1 MQERVK
7 ERVKRREKT
16 MFKAIKALPLA
27 VTIFCL
33 SACSEQDA
41 KVQNPLQNQ
50 ASQQLNQKV
59 ISAPAELVSLQN
71 ISIAAPSIQSMW
83 QYKIEYIAR
92 ENTLVKAGDILLKF
106 DGQGLRTDMVKRR
119 SDLSAAVKEAEQKKL
134 ENESKLEEYKL
145 DLAEAKK
152 NMDISKRKVEITDVS
167 RSDIERRK
175 QQSEFG
181 ITTEL
186 HKQAIQRVG
195 QHKISMQIN
204 EQVQQAKIS
213 KAKSEVDQLTESM
226 KRLQIQAP
234 KEGMVVL
241 IPNSDDEKP
250 AVGDTVF
257 RGSRLMSLPA
267 LDKIAV
273 KVEFDESF
281 TSNIVLGDDV
291 RITLDAFPERPF
303 TGKISELGKS
313 YRSKSTNNQKKVFDA
328 WVTLNKLE
336 LSIMRPGMKA
346 TVDIVE
352 GRI

>member
-1 MQERVK
+1 
-7 ERVKRREKT
+7 
-16 MFKAIKALPLA
+16 MFKVTSLLTLA
-27 VTIFCL
+27 TSVFL
-33 SACSEQDA
+33 LGACGEQGLET
-41 KVQNPLQNQ
+41 QNKT
-50 ASQQLNQKV
+50 SQQSDQKV
-59 ISAPAELVSLQN
+59 ISAPAELVSLQK
-71 ISIAAPSIQSMW
+71 ISITAPSVQSMW

-92 ENTLVKAGDILLKF
+92 ENTLVKVGDTLLKF
-106 DGQGLRTDMVKRR
+106 DGQKLRTDMVTRR

-134 ENESKLEEYKL
+134 ENEAKLEEYNL

-152 NMDISKRKVEITDVS
+152 NMDIAARKVEITDVS

-186 HKQAIQRVG
+186 NKQAIQRVA
-195 QHKISMQIN
+195 QHRISMQIN
-204 EQVQQAKIS
+204 GQVQQAKIS
-213 KAKSEVDQLTESM
+213 KAKSEVDELAESM
-226 KRLQIQAP
+226 KRLKITAP

-241 IPNSDDEKP
+241 IPNGDDEKP

-273 KVEFDESF
+273 KVEFDESY
-281 TSNIVLGDDV
+281 TSNIVLGDAV

-303 TGKISELGKS
+303 TGEITELGQT
-313 YRSKSTNNQKKVFDA
+313 YRTKSTNNQKVVFDA
-328 WVTLNKLE
+328 WVTLNELE

-346 TVDIVE
+346 TVDTLETAI
-352 GRI
+352 

>member
-1 MQERVK
+1 
-7 ERVKRREKT
+7 
-16 MFKAIKALPLA
+16 MFKVKILL
-27 VTIFCL
+27 TIATGIFML
-33 SACSEQDA
+33 SACGEKDIETQ
-41 KVQNPLQNQ
+41 V
-50 ASQQLNQKV
+50 SQQSAKNL

-71 ISIAAPSIQSMW
+71 ISITAPSIQSMW

-92 ENTLVKAGDILLKF
+92 ENTLVKEGDILLKF
-106 DGQGLRTDMVKRR
+106 DGQTLRTSMVTRS
-119 SDLSAAVKEAEQKKL
+119 SDLNAAVKEAEQKKL
-134 ENESKLEEYKL
+134 ENEEKLEEYNL

-152 NMDISKRKVEITDVS
+152 NMDISERKVEITDVS

-175 QQSEFG
+175 QYSEFG

-186 HKQAIQRVG
+186 HEQAIQRVE

-213 KAKSEVDQLTESM
+213 KAKSEVDELKLSM
-226 KRLQIQAP
+226 QRLQIKAP

-241 IPNSDDEKP
+241 IPNGDDEKP

-281 TSNIVLGDDV
+281 TSDITLGDDV
-291 RITLDAFPERPF
+291 RVTLDAFPERPF
-303 TGKISELGKS
+303 TGKITELGQS
-313 YRSKSTNNQKKVFDA
+313 YRNKSTNNQKMVFDA
-328 WVTLNKLE
+328 WVTLNELE
-336 LSIMRPGMKA
+336 LTIMRPGMKA
-346 TVDIVE
+346 TVDTLE
-352 GRI
+352 GTI

>member
-1 MQERVK
+1 
-7 ERVKRREKT
+7 
-16 MFKAIKALPLA
+16 MFKAIKLLTLA
-27 VTIFCL
+27 TSVIWL
-33 SACSEQDA
+33 SACGEQSIET
-41 KVQNPLQNQ
+41 QNQ
-50 ASQQLNQKV
+50 AGQQSDEKV
-59 ISAPAELVSLQN
+59 ISAPAELVSLQK
-71 ISIAAPSIQSMW
+71 ISLSAPSIQRMW
-83 QYKIEYIAR
+83 QYKIEFIAR
-92 ENTLVKAGDILLKF
+92 ENTLVKEGDILIKF
-106 DGQGLRTDMVKRR
+106 DGQSLRTDMVTRR

-134 ENESKLEEYKL
+134 ENEEKLEEFKL

-152 NMDISKRKVEITDVS
+152 NMDIAKRKVEITDVS

-181 ITTEL
+181 ITIEL
-186 HKQAIQRVG
+186 NKQALQRVE

-204 EQVQQAKIS
+204 KKVQQAKIS
-213 KAKSEVDQLTESM
+213 KAKSEVDELSKSM
-226 KRLQIQAP
+226 KRLQIKAP

-281 TSNIVLGDDV
+281 TPYIVLGDAV

-303 TGKISELGKS
+303 TGKITELGKS
-313 YRSKSTNNQKKVFDA
+313 YRSKSANNQKKVFDA
-328 WVTLNKLE
+328 WVTLNELE

-346 TVDIVE
+346 TVDKVKGTI
-352 GRI
+352 

>member
-1 MQERVK
+1 
-7 ERVKRREKT
+7 
-16 MFKAIKALPLA
+16 MFKETSLITLTSVFL
-27 VTIFCL
+27 L
-33 SACSEQDA
+33 SACGDQGAQSQSTT
-41 KVQNPLQNQ
+41 QNQ
-50 ASQQLNQKV
+50 LSQQSDKKV

-71 ISIAAPSIQSMW
+71 ISISAPSIQSMW
-83 QYKIEYIAR
+83 QYKIEFIAR
-92 ENTLVKAGDILLKF
+92 ENTLVKAGDTLLKF
-106 DGQGLRTDMVKRR
+106 DGQSLRTNMVTRR

-134 ENESKLEEYKL
+134 ENEAKLEEYNL
-145 DLAEAKK
+145 DFAEAKK
-152 NMDISKRKVEITDVS
+152 NMDIAKRKVEITDVS

-186 HKQAIQRVG
+186 NKQAVQRVA

-204 EQVQQAKIS
+204 EKVQQAKIS
-213 KAKSEVDQLTESM
+213 KAQSEVDGLEISM
-226 KRLQIQAP
+226 KRLKIKAP

-241 IPNSDDEKP
+241 IPNGDDEKP

-281 TSNIVLGDDV
+281 TSDIVLGGAV

-303 TGKISELGKS
+303 TGKITELGKS
-313 YRSKSTNNQKKVFDA
+313 YRNKSQNNQKMVFDA
-328 WVTLNKLE
+328 WVTLNELE
-336 LSIMRPGMKA
+336 LNIMRPGMKA
-346 TVDIVE
+346 TVDTVE
-352 GRI
+352 GKI

>member
-1 MQERVK
+1 
-7 ERVKRREKT
+7 
-16 MFKAIKALPLA
+16 MFKVNSVLAI
-27 VTIFCL
+27 VTSVILL
-33 SACSEQDA
+33 SACGDQSTDG
-41 KVQNPLQNQ
+41 QNSSQG
-50 ASQQLNQKV
+50 SQQSEEKT

-71 ISIAAPSIQSMW
+71 ISISAPSVQSMW

-92 ENTLVKAGDILLKF
+92 ENTLVKEGDVLLKF
-106 DGQGLRTDMVKRR
+106 DGQSLRTEMVTRR
-119 SDLSAAVKEAEQKKL
+119 SDLSAAIKEAEQRKL
-134 ENESKLEEYKL
+134 ANEARLEEFNL

-152 NMDISKRKVEITDVS
+152 NMDIAKRKVAITDVS

-175 QQSEFG
+175 QQAEFG

-186 HKQAIQRVG
+186 YEQAVQRVA
-195 QHKISMQIN
+195 QHKKSMQIN

-213 KAKSEVDQLTESM
+213 KAQSEVDELMLSM
-226 KRLQIQAP
+226 KRLEVRAP

-241 IPNSDDEKP
+241 IPNGDDEKP

-257 RGSRLMSLPA
+257 RGSRIMSLPA

-281 TSNIVLGDDV
+281 TADVLLGDDV

-303 TGKISELGKS
+303 TGKITELGQS
-313 YRSKSTNNQKKVFDA
+313 YRTKSTNNQKVVFDA
-328 WVTLNKLE
+328 WVTLNELE

-346 TVDIVE
+346 TVDAVE
-352 GRI
+352 GTI

>member
-1 MQERVK
+1 MQKRIWKRVQ
-7 ERVKRREKT
+7 T
-16 MFKAIKALPLA
+16 MCKATSILTLA
-27 VTIFCL
+27 ISVFLL
-33 SACSEQDA
+33 SACGEQSPGT
-41 KVQNPLQNQ
+41 QNKTNQ
-50 ASQQLNQKV
+50 QSDKKV
-59 ISAPAELVSLQN
+59 ISAPAELVSLQK
-71 ISIAAPSIQSMW
+71 ISISAPSIQRMW

-92 ENTLVKAGDILLKF
+92 ENTLVKKGDTLLKF
-106 DGQGLRTDMVKRR
+106 DGQSLRTDMITRR
-119 SDLSAAVKEAEQKKL
+119 SYLSAAIKEAQQKKL
-134 ENESKLEEYKL
+134 ENEAKLEQYNL

-152 NMDISKRKVEITDVS
+152 NMNIAERKVQITDVS

-175 QQSEFG
+175 QQSESE

-186 HKQAIQRVG
+186 HKQAIQRVK

-213 KAKSEVDQLTESM
+213 KAESVVDELTKSM
-226 KRLQIQAP
+226 KRLQIKAP

-241 IPNSDDEKP
+241 VPNSDDEKP
-250 AVGDTVF
+250 VIGDTVF

-281 TSNIVLGDDV
+281 TSKVVLGDAV

-303 TGKISELGKS
+303 MGKITELGKS
-313 YRSKSTNNQKKVFDA
+313 YRSKSQNNQKKVFDA
-328 WVTLNKLE
+328 WVTLNELE

-352 GRI
+352 VAI

>member
-1 MQERVK
+1 
-7 ERVKRREKT
+7 
-16 MFKAIKALPLA
+16 MFNVARLLTLA
-27 VTIFCL
+27 TGVFLL
-33 SACSEQDA
+33 SACGEQVTDA
-41 KVQNPLQNQ
+41 QVQS
-50 ASQQLNQKV
+50 SQQPNSNV

-71 ISIAAPSIQSMW
+71 ISISAPSIQSMW

-92 ENTLVKAGDILLKF
+92 ENTLVKEGDVLLKF
-106 DGQGLRTDMVKRR
+106 DGQSLRTDMVTRR
-119 SDLSAAVKEAEQKKL
+119 SDLDAAVKEAEQKKL
-134 ENESKLEEYKL
+134 ANEEKFEEYNL

-152 NMDISKRKVEITDVS
+152 DMNIAERKVEITDIS

-186 HKQAIQRVG
+186 HKQALQRVA
-195 QHKISMQIN
+195 QHKKSMQIN

-213 KAKSEVDQLTESM
+213 KAKSEVDELKLSM
-226 KRLQIQAP
+226 ERLQIKAP

-241 IPNSDDEKP
+241 IPNGDDEKP
-250 AVGDTVF
+250 AVGDTVY

-281 TSNIVLGDDV
+281 TSNIVLGGDV
-291 RITLDAFPERPF
+291 RVTLDAFPERPF
-303 TGKISELGKS
+303 TGKITELGQS
-313 YRSKSTNNQKKVFDA
+313 YRTKSTNNQKKVFDV
-328 WVTLNKLE
+328 WVTLNELE

-346 TVDIVE
+346 TVDTLVGTI
-352 GRI
+352 

>member
-1 MQERVK
+1 
-7 ERVKRREKT
+7 
-16 MFKAIKALPLA
+16 
-27 VTIFCL
+27 
-33 SACSEQDA
+33 
-41 KVQNPLQNQ
+41 
-50 ASQQLNQKV
+50 
-59 ISAPAELVSLQN
+59 
-71 ISIAAPSIQSMW
+71 
-83 QYKIEYIAR
+83 
-92 ENTLVKAGDILLKF
+92 
-106 DGQGLRTDMVKRR
+106 
-119 SDLSAAVKEAEQKKL
+119 
-134 ENESKLEEYKL
+134 LEEYKL

-152 NMDISKRKVEITDVS
+152 DMDIAKRKVAITDVS

-186 HKQAIQRVG
+186 HKQAIQRVE

-213 KAKSEVDQLTESM
+213 KATSEIDLLTESM
-226 KRLQIQAP
+226 RRLEIQAP

-241 IPNSDDEKP
+241 IPNGDEEKP

-281 TSNIVLGDDV
+281 TADIVLGDDV

-328 WVTLNKLE
+328 WVTLNELE

-352 GRI
+352 GAI

>member
-1 MQERVK
+1 
-7 ERVKRREKT
+7 
-16 MFKAIKALPLA
+16 MFNVARLLTLA
-27 VTIFCL
+27 TGVFLL
-33 SACSEQDA
+33 SACGEQVTDA
-41 KVQNPLQNQ
+41 QVQS
-50 ASQQLNQKV
+50 SQQPNSNV
-59 ISAPAELVSLQN
+59 ISAPAELVSLQK
-71 ISIAAPSIQSMW
+71 ISISAPSIQSMW

-92 ENTLVKAGDILLKF
+92 ENTLVKEGDVLLKF
-106 DGQGLRTDMVKRR
+106 DGQSLRTDMVTRR
-119 SDLSAAVKEAEQKKL
+119 SDLDAAVKEAEQKKL
-134 ENESKLEEYKL
+134 ANEEKFEEYNL

-152 NMDISKRKVEITDVS
+152 DMNIAERKVEITDIS

-186 HKQAIQRVG
+186 HKQALQRVA
-195 QHKISMQIN
+195 QHKKSMQIN

-213 KAKSEVDQLTESM
+213 KAKSEVDELKLSM
-226 KRLQIQAP
+226 ERLKIMAP

-241 IPNSDDEKP
+241 IPNGDDEKP
-250 AVGDTVF
+250 AVGDTVY

-281 TSNIVLGDDV
+281 TSNIVLGANV
-291 RITLDAFPERPF
+291 RVTLDAFPERPF
-303 TGKISELGKS
+303 TGKITELGQS
-313 YRSKSTNNQKKVFDA
+313 YRTKSTNNQKRVFDA

-346 TVDIVE
+346 TVDTLE
-352 GRI
+352 GTI

>member
-1 MQERVK
+1 
-7 ERVKRREKT
+7 
-16 MFKAIKALPLA
+16 MFKAARLLALATGVFL
-27 VTIFCL
+27 L
-33 SACSEQDA
+33 SACGEQVSD
-41 KVQNPLQNQ
+41 VQVQG
-50 ASQQLNQKV
+50 SQQPNSNI

-71 ISIAAPSIQSMW
+71 ISISAPSIQSMW

-92 ENTLVKAGDILLKF
+92 ENALVKKGDVLLKF
-106 DGQGLRTDMVKRR
+106 DGQSLRTDMVTRR
-119 SDLSAAVKEAEQKKL
+119 SDFDAAVKEAEQKKL
-134 ENESKLEEYKL
+134 ANEEKFEEFNL

-152 NMDISKRKVEITDVS
+152 NMNIAERKVEITDIS

-186 HKQAIQRVG
+186 HKQALQRLA
-195 QHKISMQIN
+195 QHKKSMQIN

-213 KAKSEVDQLTESM
+213 KAKSEVDELKLSM
-226 KRLQIQAP
+226 ERLKIMAP

-241 IPNSDDEKP
+241 IPNGDDEKP
-250 AVGDTVF
+250 AVGDTVY

-281 TSNIVLGDDV
+281 TSNIVLGGDV
-291 RITLDAFPERPF
+291 RVTLDAFPERPF
-303 TGKISELGKS
+303 TGKITELGQS
-313 YRSKSTNNQKKVFDA
+313 YRTKSTNNQKKVFDV
-328 WVTLNKLE
+328 WVTLNELE

-346 TVDIVE
+346 TVDTLE
-352 GRI
+352 GTI

>member
-1 MQERVK
+1 MN
-7 ERVKRREKT
+7 RRMKK
-16 MFKAIKALPLA
+16 MFKAISLLTLA
-27 VTIFCL
+27 TSVFWL
-33 SACSEQDA
+33 SACGEHAA
-41 KVQNPLQNQ
+41 KSQNTTQNQ
-50 ASQQLNQKV
+50 TSLQTDEKV

-71 ISIAAPSIQSMW
+71 ISISAPSIQSMW
-83 QYKIEYIAR
+83 QYKIEFIAR
-92 ENTLVKAGDILLKF
+92 ENTLVKEGDILLKF
-106 DGQGLRTDMVKRR
+106 DGQGLRTDMVTRR

-152 NMDISKRKVEITDVS
+152 DMDIAKRKVEITDVS

-186 HKQAIQRVG
+186 HKQAIQRVE

-213 KAKSEVDQLTESM
+213 KATSEIDLLTESM

-241 IPNSDDEKP
+241 IPNGDDEKP
-250 AVGDTVF
+250 VVGDTVY

-281 TSNIVLGDDV
+281 TADIVLGDDV

-328 WVTLNKLE
+328 WVTLNELD

-352 GRI
+352 GAI

>member
-1 MQERVK
+1 
-7 ERVKRREKT
+7 
-16 MFKAIKALPLA
+16 MFNVARLLTLA
-27 VTIFCL
+27 TGVFLL
-33 SACSEQDA
+33 SACGEQVTDA
-41 KVQNPLQNQ
+41 QVQS
-50 ASQQLNQKV
+50 SQQPNSNV

-71 ISIAAPSIQSMW
+71 ISISAPSIQSMW

-92 ENTLVKAGDILLKF
+92 ENTLVKEGDVLLKF
-106 DGQGLRTDMVKRR
+106 DGQSLRTDMVTRR
-119 SDLSAAVKEAEQKKL
+119 SDLDAAVKEAEQKKL
-134 ENESKLEEYKL
+134 ANEEKFEEYNL

-152 NMDISKRKVEITDVS
+152 DMNIAERKVEITDIS

-186 HKQAIQRVG
+186 HKQALQRVA
-195 QHKISMQIN
+195 QHKKSMQIN

-213 KAKSEVDQLTESM
+213 KAKSEVDELKLSM
-226 KRLQIQAP
+226 ERLQIKAP

-241 IPNSDDEKP
+241 IPNGDDEKP
-250 AVGDTVF
+250 AVGDTVY

-281 TSNIVLGDDV
+281 TSNIVLGASV
-291 RITLDAFPERPF
+291 RVTLDAFPERPF
-303 TGKISELGKS
+303 TGKITELGQS
-313 YRSKSTNNQKKVFDA
+313 YRTKSTNNQKKVFDV
-328 WVTLNKLE
+328 WVTLNELE

-346 TVDIVE
+346 TVDTLVGTI
-352 GRI
+352 

>member
-1 MQERVK
+1 MQT
-7 ERVKRREKT
+7 VKRMQTVKTVKT
-16 MFKAIKALPLA
+16 MCKAISLLILA
-27 VTIFCL
+27 TSILWL
-33 SACSEQDA
+33 SACGGEQ
-41 KVQNPLQNQ
+41 VTESQNQ
-50 ASQQLNQKV
+50 TRRQTDEKV

-71 ISIAAPSIQSMW
+71 ISISAPSIQSMW
-83 QYKIEYIAR
+83 QYKIEFIAR
-92 ENTLVKAGDILLKF
+92 ENTLVKEGDILLKF
-106 DGQGLRTDMVKRR
+106 DTQGLRTDMVTRR
-119 SDLSAAVKEAEQKKL
+119 SDFSAAVKEAEQKKL
-134 ENESKLEEYKL
+134 ENEAMLEEYKL

-152 NMDISKRKVEITDVS
+152 DMDIAKRKVEIMDIS

-175 QQSEFG
+175 QQAEFG

-186 HKQAIQRVG
+186 HKQAIQRVE

-213 KAKSEVDQLTESM
+213 KATSEVDLLTESM

-241 IPNSDDEKP
+241 IPNGDDEKP
-250 AVGDTVF
+250 VVGDTVY

-281 TSNIVLGDDV
+281 TADIVLGDAV

-313 YRSKSTNNQKKVFDA
+313 YRSKSTNNQKKVFDV
-328 WVTLNKLE
+328 WVTLNELE

-352 GRI
+352 GAI

>member
-1 MQERVK
+1 
-7 ERVKRREKT
+7 
-16 MFKAIKALPLA
+16 MFKATHLLTLA
-27 VTIFCL
+27 TSLFLL
-33 SACSEQDA
+33 SACGEQG
-41 KVQNPLQNQ
+41 PETQNQ
-50 ASQQLNQKV
+50 ASQESDEKV

-71 ISIAAPSIQSMW
+71 ISITAPSVQRMW

-92 ENTLVKAGDILLKF
+92 ENTIVKEGDVLLKF
-106 DGQGLRTDMVKRR
+106 DGQSLRTDMVTRR

-134 ENESKLEEYKL
+134 ENEAKLEEYNL

-152 NMDISKRKVEITDVS
+152 NMDIAKRKVEITDVS

-186 HKQAIQRVG
+186 NKQAIQRVV
-195 QHKISMQIN
+195 QHKITMQIN
-204 EQVQQAKIS
+204 EKVQQAKIS
-213 KAKSEVDQLTESM
+213 KARTEVDELTESM
-226 KRLQIQAP
+226 KRLQIKAP
-234 KEGMVVL
+234 KEGMGVL
-241 IPNSDDEKP
+241 IPNGDDEKP

-281 TSNIVLGDDV
+281 TSNVVLGDAV

-303 TGKISELGKS
+303 MGKITELGQT
-313 YRSKSTNNQKKVFDA
+313 YRSKSRNNQKVVFDA
-328 WVTLNKLE
+328 WVTLNELE
-336 LSIMRPGMKA
+336 LTIMRPGMKA
-346 TVDIVE
+346 TVDKVE
-352 GRI
+352 AII

>member
-1 MQERVK
+1 
-7 ERVKRREKT
+7 
-16 MFKAIKALPLA
+16 MFKAARLLALATGVFL
-27 VTIFCL
+27 L
-33 SACSEQDA
+33 SACGEQVSD
-41 KVQNPLQNQ
+41 VQVQG
-50 ASQQLNQKV
+50 SQQPNSNI

-71 ISIAAPSIQSMW
+71 ISISAPSIQSMW

-92 ENTLVKAGDILLKF
+92 ENALVKKGDVLLKF
-106 DGQGLRTDMVKRR
+106 DGQSLRTNMVTRR
-119 SDLSAAVKEAEQKKL
+119 SDFDAAVKEAEQKKL
-134 ENESKLEEYKL
+134 ANEEKFEEFNL

-152 NMDISKRKVEITDVS
+152 NMNIAERKVEITDIS

-186 HKQAIQRVG
+186 HKQALQRLA
-195 QHKISMQIN
+195 QHKKSMQIN

-213 KAKSEVDQLTESM
+213 KAKSEVDELKLSM
-226 KRLQIQAP
+226 ERLKIMAP

-241 IPNSDDEKP
+241 IPNGDDEKP
-250 AVGDTVF
+250 AVGDTVY

-281 TSNIVLGDDV
+281 TSNIVLGASV
-291 RITLDAFPERPF
+291 RVTLDAFPERPF
-303 TGKISELGKS
+303 TGKITELGQS
-313 YRSKSTNNQKKVFDA
+313 YRTKSTNNQKRVFDA
-328 WVTLNKLE
+328 WITLNELE

-346 TVDIVE
+346 TVDTLE
-352 GRI
+352 GTI

>member
-1 MQERVK
+1 
-7 ERVKRREKT
+7 
-16 MFKAIKALPLA
+16 MFKATRLFTL
-27 VTIFCL
+27 VTSVFLL
-33 SACSEQDA
+33 SACGEQG
-41 KVQNPLQNQ
+41 LETQNQ
-50 ASQQLNQKV
+50 ANQQSDKKV

-71 ISIAAPSIQSMW
+71 ISISAPSVQRMW

-92 ENTLVKAGDILLKF
+92 ENTLVKEGDVLLKF
-106 DGQGLRTDMVKRR
+106 DGQSLRTDMVTRR
-119 SDLSAAVKEAEQKKL
+119 SDLDAAVKEAEQKKL
-134 ENESKLEEYKL
+134 ANEEKFEEYNL

-152 NMDISKRKVEITDVS
+152 DMNIAERKVEITDIS

-186 HKQAIQRVG
+186 HKQALQRVA
-195 QHKISMQIN
+195 QHKKSMQIN

-213 KAKSEVDQLTESM
+213 KAKSEVDELKLSM
-226 KRLQIQAP
+226 ERLQIKAP

-241 IPNSDDEKP
+241 IPNGDDEKP
-250 AVGDTVF
+250 AVGDTVY

-281 TSNIVLGDDV
+281 TSNIVLGGDV
-291 RITLDAFPERPF
+291 RVTLDAFPERPF
-303 TGKISELGKS
+303 TGKITELGQS
-313 YRSKSTNNQKKVFDA
+313 YRTKSTNNQKKVFDV
-328 WVTLNKLE
+328 WVTLNELE

-346 TVDIVE
+346 TVDTLVGTI
-352 GRI
+352 

>member
-1 MQERVK
+1 MQI
-7 ERVKRREKT
+7 
-16 MFKAIKALPLA
+16 MFKATSLITVVASVFL
-27 VTIFCL
+27 L
-33 SACSEQDA
+33 SACGEQGPETQN
-41 KVQNPLQNQ
+41 KV
-50 ASQQLNQKV
+50 SQQSDEKV

-71 ISIAAPSIQSMW
+71 ISISAPSIQRMW

-106 DGQGLRTDMVKRR
+106 DGQKLRTEMVTRR
-119 SDLSAAVKEAEQKKL
+119 SNFSAAVKEAEQKKL
-134 ENESKLEEYKL
+134 ENEEKLEEFKL

-152 NMDISKRKVEITDVS
+152 NMDIAKRKVEITDVS
-167 RSDIERRK
+167 RSKIERRK

-186 HKQAIQRVG
+186 HKQAIQRVD

-213 KAKSEVDQLTESM
+213 KAKSEVDVLTTSM
-226 KRLQIQAP
+226 KRLQIKAP

-241 IPNSDDEKP
+241 IPNGDNEKP
-250 AVGDTVF
+250 AVGDTVY
-257 RGSRLMSLPA
+257 RGRRIMSLPA

-273 KVEFDESF
+273 KVEFDESY
-281 TSNIVLGDDV
+281 TANIVLGDDV

-303 TGKISELGKS
+303 TGKITQLGKS

-328 WVTLNKLE
+328 WITLNELE

-346 TVDIVE
+346 TVDIVKV
-352 GRI
+352 II

>member
-1 MQERVK
+1 
-7 ERVKRREKT
+7 
-16 MFKAIKALPLA
+16 MFKVAHLLTLA
-27 VTIFCL
+27 TGVFLL
-33 SACSEQDA
+33 SACSEQVTDTQ
-41 KVQNPLQNQ
+41 VQN
-50 ASQQLNQKV
+50 SQQPNSNV

-71 ISIAAPSIQSMW
+71 ISISAPSIQSMW

-92 ENTLVKAGDILLKF
+92 ENTLVKKGDVLLKF
-106 DGQGLRTDMVKRR
+106 DGQSLRTDMVTRR
-119 SDLSAAVKEAEQKKL
+119 SDLDAAVKEAEQKKL
-134 ENESKLEEYKL
+134 ANEEKFEEYNL

-152 NMDISKRKVEITDVS
+152 NMNIAERKVEITDIS

-186 HKQAIQRVG
+186 HKQAIQRVA
-195 QHKISMQIN
+195 QHKKSMQIN

-213 KAKSEVDQLTESM
+213 KAKSEVDELKLSM
-226 KRLQIQAP
+226 ERLQIKAP

-241 IPNSDDEKP
+241 IPNGDDEKP
-250 AVGDTVF
+250 AVGDTVY

-281 TSNIVLGDDV
+281 TSNIVLGGDV
-291 RITLDAFPERPF
+291 RVTLDAFPERPF
-303 TGKISELGKS
+303 TGKITELGQS
-313 YRSKSTNNQKKVFDA
+313 YRTKSTNNKKKVFDV
-328 WVTLNKLE
+328 WVTLNELE

-346 TVDIVE
+346 TVDTLVGTI
-352 GRI
+352 

>member
-1 MQERVK
+1 
-7 ERVKRREKT
+7 
-16 MFKAIKALPLA
+16 MFKAARLLTLA
-27 VTIFCL
+27 TGVFLL
-33 SACSEQDA
+33 SACGEQISD
-41 KVQNPLQNQ
+41 VQVQG
-50 ASQQLNQKV
+50 SQQPNSNI

-71 ISIAAPSIQSMW
+71 ISISAPSIQSMW

-92 ENTLVKAGDILLKF
+92 ENALVKKGDVLLKF
-106 DGQGLRTDMVKRR
+106 DGQSLRTNMVTRR
-119 SDLSAAVKEAEQKKL
+119 SDFDAAVKEAEQKKL
-134 ENESKLEEYKL
+134 ANEEKFEEFNL

-152 NMDISKRKVEITDVS
+152 NMNIAERKVEITDIS

-186 HKQAIQRVG
+186 HKQALQRLA
-195 QHKISMQIN
+195 QHKKSMQIN

-213 KAKSEVDQLTESM
+213 KAKSEVDELKLSM
-226 KRLQIQAP
+226 ERLKIMAP

-241 IPNSDDEKP
+241 IPNGDDEKP
-250 AVGDTVF
+250 AVGDTVY

-281 TSNIVLGDDV
+281 TSNIVLGASV
-291 RITLDAFPERPF
+291 RVTLDAFPERPF
-303 TGKISELGKS
+303 TGKITELGQS
-313 YRSKSTNNQKKVFDA
+313 YRSKSTNNQKRVFDA
-328 WVTLNKLE
+328 WVTLNELE

-346 TVDIVE
+346 TVDTLE
-352 GRI
+352 GTI

>member
-1 MQERVK
+1 
-7 ERVKRREKT
+7 
-16 MFKAIKALPLA
+16 MFKATHLLTLA
-27 VTIFCL
+27 TSLFLL
-33 SACSEQDA
+33 SACGEQDTET
-41 KVQNPLQNQ
+41 QNQ
-50 ASQQLNQKV
+50 ASQKSDEKV

-71 ISIAAPSIQSMW
+71 ISITAPSVQRMW

-92 ENTLVKAGDILLKF
+92 ENTIVKEGDVLIKF
-106 DGQGLRTDMVKRR
+106 DGQSLRTDMVTRR

-134 ENESKLEEYKL
+134 ENEAKLEEYNL

-186 HKQAIQRVG
+186 NKQAIQRVV
-195 QHKISMQIN
+195 QHKITMQIN
-204 EQVQQAKIS
+204 EKVQQAKIS
-213 KAKSEVDQLTESM
+213 KARTEVDELTESM
-226 KRLQIQAP
+226 KRLQIKAP

-241 IPNSDDEKP
+241 IPNGDDEKP
-250 AVGDTVF
+250 AVGDTVY

-281 TSNIVLGDDV
+281 TSNIVLGDAV

-303 TGKISELGKS
+303 MGKITELGQT
-313 YRSKSTNNQKKVFDA
+313 YRSKSRNNQKVVFDA
-328 WVTLNKLE
+328 WVTLNELE

-346 TVDIVE
+346 TVDKVE
-352 GRI
+352 ASI

>member
-1 MQERVK
+1 MQG
-7 ERVKRREKT
+7 
-16 MFKAIKALPLA
+16 
-27 VTIFCL
+27 
-33 SACSEQDA
+33 
-41 KVQNPLQNQ
+41 
-50 ASQQLNQKV
+50 SQQPNSNI

-71 ISIAAPSIQSMW
+71 ISISAPSIQSMW

-92 ENTLVKAGDILLKF
+92 ENALVKKGDVLLKF
-106 DGQGLRTDMVKRR
+106 DGQSLRTDMVTRR
-119 SDLSAAVKEAEQKKL
+119 SDFDAAVKEAEQKKL
-134 ENESKLEEYKL
+134 ANEEKFEEFNL

-152 NMDISKRKVEITDVS
+152 NMNIAERKVEITDIS

-186 HKQAIQRVG
+186 HKQALQRLA
-195 QHKISMQIN
+195 QHKKSMQIN

-213 KAKSEVDQLTESM
+213 KAKSEVDELKLSM
-226 KRLQIQAP
+226 ERLKIMAP

-241 IPNSDDEKP
+241 IPNGDDEKP
-250 AVGDTVF
+250 AVGDTVY

-281 TSNIVLGDDV
+281 TSNIVLGASV
-291 RITLDAFPERPF
+291 RVTLDAFPERPF
-303 TGKISELGKS
+303 TGKITELGQS
-313 YRSKSTNNQKKVFDA
+313 YRTKSTNNQKRVFDA

-346 TVDIVE
+346 TVDTLE
-352 GRI
+352 GTI